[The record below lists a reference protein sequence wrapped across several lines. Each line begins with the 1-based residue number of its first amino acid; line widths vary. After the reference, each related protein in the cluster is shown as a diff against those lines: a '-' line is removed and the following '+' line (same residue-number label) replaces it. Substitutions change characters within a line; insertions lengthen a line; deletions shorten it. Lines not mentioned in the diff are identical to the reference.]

1 MVKTLYL
8 MRHGQTR
15 FNELKRVQ
23 GVSDSPLTALGIEQA
38 QKAGHFFDQEVGK
51 FAAVYAS
58 TQERAV
64 DTAEI
69 ASGQKEIIRLKGLKE
84 MDFGTFEGQTET
96 LNPPLIP
103 GVGYGDYFV
112 QHGGEDSMAVRERMV
127 TTITEI
133 LKQHQDGEKI
143 LVVSHGASI
152 AQFYRGVMD
161 NPPQVRMSN
170 CAILKFNVNVDQFC
184 LQFIFNP
191 ISQEYLYEAEKS

>member
-15 FNELKRVQ
+15 FNQLKRIQ
-23 GVSDSPLTALGIEQA
+23 GVCDSPLTDFGIEQA
-38 QKAGHFFDQEVGK
+38 TKARDYFQELGLD
-51 FAAVYAS
+51 FAVVYSS

-69 ASGQKEIIRLKGLKE
+69 ASGRKDIRRLKGLKE
-84 MDFGTFEGQTET
+84 MDFGTFEGQSET
-96 LNPPLIP
+96 LNPPLTQGI
-103 GVGYGDYFV
+103 GYGDYFV

-143 LVVSHGASI
+143 LVISHGASI

-170 CAILKFNVNVDQFC
+170 CAILKFNVNVDRFC

-191 ISQEYLYEAEKS
+191 INQEYLYKTEKP